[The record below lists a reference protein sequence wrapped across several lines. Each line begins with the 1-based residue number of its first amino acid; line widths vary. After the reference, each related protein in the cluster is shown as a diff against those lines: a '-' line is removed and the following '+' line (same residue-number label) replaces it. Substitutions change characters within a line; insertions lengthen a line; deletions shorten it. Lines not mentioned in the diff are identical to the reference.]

1 MSIFHKHGW
10 REQGDHKHAWREQG
24 DIGEGWHFEECLRF
38 IKKECQHS

>member
-10 REQGDHKHAWREQG
+10 REKGDHKHAWREQG

-38 IKKECQHS
+38 IKK